1 VTSGPENP
9 WSDHGDPARARR
21 LAWMWTAMSVVG
33 WGTAGFATL
42 SWWTAQVTG
51 RAGEYEWRGYAEGD
65 MFPWYLVIP
74 FGVLGLCLA
83 VVAARKWARARR
95 LARGNRGS

>member
-1 VTSGPENP
+1 
-9 WSDHGDPARARR
+9 
-21 LAWMWTAMSVVG
+21 MWTAMSAVG

-65 MFPWYLVIP
+65 VFPWYLVIP
-74 FGVLGLCLA
+74 FGLLGLCLA

-95 LARGNRGS
+95 LARGNQGR